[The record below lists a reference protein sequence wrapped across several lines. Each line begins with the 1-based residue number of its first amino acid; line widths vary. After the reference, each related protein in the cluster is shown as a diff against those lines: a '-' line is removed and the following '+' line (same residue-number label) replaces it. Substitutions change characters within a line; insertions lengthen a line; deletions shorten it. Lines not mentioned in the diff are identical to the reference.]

1 MKAETSRQIPQ
12 KLAAKL
18 EFVLLSL
25 VGGCNHCYHCFP
37 QTLKELTNCPNNK
50 AVFNTSETEPLLR
63 CALPIYCLFVPKQE
77 YL

>member
-18 EFVLLSL
+18 EIVLLSL
-25 VGGCNHCYHCFP
+25 VGGGDHCNHCFP

-50 AVFNTSETEPLLR
+50 AVFNSSETEPLLH
-63 CALPIYCLFVPKQE
+63 CGLPIYCLFVPK
-77 YL
+77 